1 MKTKFLSS
9 MLAGI
14 AFTLSSQ
21 SALAGLISFDY
32 EGQIVQYTVNT
43 TGTYEIFAA
52 GASGG
57 KSRYQQGGAG
67 AIKGGSLFLTTGQML
82 SIAVGGKG
90 INGNHS
96 GGDGNYS
103 GGGGGGSFVTLNS
116 GPTFDSL
123 VIGGGGGGGNYS
135 QDYGVGQDANL
146 GTSGDSGGRCFQ
158 DADYSVGGVNGNG
171 GEGAN
176 CRKNKSPRRNAA
188 GGGGF
193 FTNGGNGGVGGGQSF
208 LNGLAGGTNY
218 YPNGRGGF
226 GGGGSGYNGGGGGYS
241 GGAGSSRFYGGGGGG
256 SFFSTNVALQ
266 PSELTPVGGTGH
278 RGNGYVTL
286 ELISDTV
293 PVTEPT
299 TLVILGLGLAGL
311 RLSRR
316 KKT

>member
-57 KSRYQQGGAG
+57 KSRVQQGGAG

-193 FTNGGNGGVGGGQSF
+193 FTNGGNGGGGGVGGGQSF

-218 YPNGRGGF
+218 YPHGSGGF
-226 GGGGSGYNGGGGGYS
+226 
-241 GGAGSSRFYGGGGGG
+241 GGG

>member
-1 MKTKFLSS
+1 
-9 MLAGI
+9 
-14 AFTLSSQ
+14 
-21 SALAGLISFDY
+21 
-32 EGQIVQYTVNT
+32 
-43 TGTYEIFAA
+43 
-52 GASGG
+52 
-57 KSRYQQGGAG
+57 
-67 AIKGGSLFLTTGQML
+67 ML

-176 CRKNKSPRRNAA
+176 CRKNKSPLRNAA

-193 FTNGGNGGVGGGQSF
+193 FTNGGNGGGGGVGGGQSF

-226 GGGGSGYNGGGGGYS
+226 GGGGS
-241 GGAGSSRFYGGGGGG
+241 GGG